1 MAVSCSSRAVLDAG
15 EVDTAAPLCRLRV
28 LTEALDLESPLS
40 GETFRIATPVWN
52 AESMGAGFSR
62 LIKPQQFPVSKD
74 NTGNR
79 AVVFEFDTL
88 IKTPLWKL
96 SDCYLTCFEL
106 QKLVNYRWLV
116 CDYNEQL
123 EVCRRLL

>member
-1 MAVSCSSRAVLDAG
+1 AVLDAG

-79 AVVFEFDTL
+79 VKDA
-88 IKTPLWKL
+88 
-96 SDCYLTCFEL
+96 
-106 QKLVNYRWLV
+106 LV
-116 CDYNEQL
+116 CRQWYLNL
-123 EVCRRLL
+123 TH